1 MSTNLKKRSKNGLF
15 ATLSANAIVLVVLVI
30 MCIPFLWM
38 LSTSFKTLPEQ
49 NLMPPTWISHHFI
62 IQNYIILFKTI
73 NFGRPL
79 MNSLIIAVV
88 SVLLAIVV
96 NSMSAYALAKF
107 DFKGRDNIFMM
118 MMSTMMLPGIIT
130 TIPTFMLLKYMGLLD
145 TYTGIIIPGIASV
158 GMIFFFRQFLY
169 GISDEYIQAGRVDGA
184 SEFYIFWKLILP
196 MMRPALITQGF
207 FTFLGGWNAFM
218 WPLIITSND
227 KKYTLSLALNTLQ
240 NHFSYTPNY
249 GIEMAGTIVVMLPMI
264 IALIVLQKYILG
276 SLTIGGVKE

>member
-1 MSTNLKKRSKNGLF
+1 MNTKNEKKISNKIL
-15 ATLSANAIVLVVLVI
+15 ATLTANLIVFIVLII

-49 NLMPPTWISHHFI
+49 NLMPPTWIPHHFI
-62 IQNYIILFKTI
+62 LQNYVTLFKTI
-73 NFGRPL
+73 DFARPL

-88 SVLLAIVV
+88 SVLCALVV

-130 TIPTFMLLKYMGLLD
+130 TIPQFMLLKYMGLLD
-145 TYTGIIIPGIASV
+145 SYTGIIIPGIASV

-240 NHFSYTPNY
+240 NHFSFTPNY
-249 GIEMAGTIVVMLPMI
+249 GVEMAGTIVVMLPMI
-264 IALIVLQKYILG
+264 VALVVLQKYILG